1 MSDSKLSR
9 SGLPSITPVAMF
21 TAWNQAFSVKGEDGK
36 TAGTIEDVV
45 QILNDGL
52 DSEYSEK
59 YTVSQVRARKQ
70 ILNKALI
77 QAKGFGLP
85 KLKSMNQGL
94 AGKAKAEAA
103 RQALAEGMELSFIES
118 WNSDDSTTGQS
129 E

>member
-9 SGLPSITPVAMF
+9 SGLPTITPVAMF

-94 AGKAKAEAA
+94 AGKAKAEDA
-103 RQALAEGMELSFIES
+103 RQALAEGMELSFIAS
-118 WNSDDSTTGQS
+118 GNSDDSTTGQS

>member
-9 SGLPSITPVAMF
+9 SGLPTITPVAMF

-36 TAGTIEDVV
+36 TAGTIEAVV

-118 WNSDDSTTGQS
+118 WNCDDSTTGQS

>member
-9 SGLPSITPVAMF
+9 SGLPTITPVAMF
-21 TAWNQAFSVKGEDGK
+21 TAWNQAFSVNGEDGK

>member
-9 SGLPSITPVAMF
+9 SGLPPITPVAMF
-21 TAWNQAFSVKGEDGK
+21 TAWNQAFSVKGEAGK

-103 RQALAEGMELSFIES
+103 RLAWAEGRQLSCIES
-118 WNSDDSTTGQS
+118 WNRDDSTTGQS

>member
-1 MSDSKLSR
+1 MSDSKSSR
-9 SGLPSITPVAMF
+9 SGLPTITPVAMF

-103 RQALAEGMELSFIES
+103 RQALAEGMELSFVES
-118 WNSDDSTTGQS
+118 WNSDDSATGQS